1 MATRT
6 QPARFI
12 LHPTD
17 FSPES
22 ELAFAHALRLAVTN
36 QAELHLLHV
45 GGSPDMDLD
54 WDRFPA
60 VRQTLQKWGLLEPGA
75 RRSDISQ
82 LGIGIDKLIA
92 EKGSVVDAIS
102 GYLVRR
108 PIDLLVVS
116 THGRR
121 GLAAWLHPS
130 TAEATARK
138 TSVPTLFV
146 PADCRGCVAIDSGQ
160 VTMDQVL
167 VPVDHRPPCEE
178 AIDRGL
184 RAIEAYGHDQ
194 SRLTLLHV
202 GPESKFPVVDV
213 PNGRWNIVRV
223 AREGN
228 PVSEILAT
236 AEECMANLLIMVTE
250 GSHGYLDILRGTTT
264 EQVLRQAPCPVLSVS
279 AHF

>member
-1 MATRT
+1 MTASS

-17 FSPES
+17 FSVES
-22 ELAFAHALRLAVTN
+22 DLAFAHALRMAVTN
-36 QAELHLLHV
+36 KAELHLMHV
-45 GGSPDMDLD
+45 GDSPESDLD

-60 VRQTLQKWGLLEPGA
+60 VRQTLQKWGLLDPEA
-75 RRSDISQ
+75 SRSDISH
-82 LGIGIDKLIA
+82 LGIDIEKLIA

-102 GYLVRR
+102 GYLHRR
-108 PIDLLVVS
+108 PIDLLVLS

-121 GLAAWLHPS
+121 GLAAWLRPS

-138 TSVPTLFV
+138 TRVPTLFV
-146 PADCRGCVAIDSGQ
+146 PAECRGCVDVDSGR

-167 VPVDHRPPCEE
+167 VPVDHHPPCED

-202 GPESKFPVVDV
+202 GPESEFPDVDV
-213 PNGRWNIVRV
+213 PDGHWTVERIS
-223 AREGN
+223 REGN
-228 PVSEILAT
+228 PVSEILAA
-236 AEECMANLLIMVTE
+236 AEQCRANLLIMVTE
-250 GSHGYLDILRGTTT
+250 GTHGYLDVLRGTTT
-264 EQVLRQAPCPVLSVS
+264 EQVLRQAPCPVLSVP
-279 AHF
+279 AYY